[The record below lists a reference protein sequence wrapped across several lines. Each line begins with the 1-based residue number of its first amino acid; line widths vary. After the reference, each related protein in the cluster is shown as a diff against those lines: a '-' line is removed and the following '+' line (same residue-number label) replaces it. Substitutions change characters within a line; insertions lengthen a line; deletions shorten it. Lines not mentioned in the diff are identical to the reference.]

1 VKPSKLAI
9 GIGAVVGAALAAVGV
24 VSLLDESRD
33 THPPVAIRWVLGL
46 ALAHD
51 LLLVPL
57 VLAIGV
63 AVRRWVPGSVR
74 PFVAGGLVVSGATVL
89 FAWPF
94 VRGYGRLRN
103 HPSLLPRNYA
113 HGLVV
118 TLTAVW
124 LVVAIA
130 GLLAVMRRRRRL

>member
-1 VKPSKLAI
+1 MKPSKLAI
-9 GIGAVVGAALAAVGV
+9 GIGAVVGVALGAVGV
-24 VSLLDESRD
+24 VSLFNESHD

-63 AVRRWVPGSVR
+63 AVRRWMPGTLR
-74 PFVAGGLVVSGATVL
+74 PFVATGLVVTGATLL

-113 HGLVV
+113 HGLVA
-118 TLTAVW
+118 TLGAVW
-124 LVVAIA
+124 LVVVITALVA
-130 GLLAVMRRRRRL
+130 LVHRRRRV